1 MKRQPP
7 PHRRNRNTAN
17 NIFISER
24 AEQQRRILNITST
37 AQNETPFAISL
48 SLQFWHEQNTGAYKT
63 TPYYFN
69 MEERHNIPPNK
80 RTCSRKEINALQAE
94 DIIPHCNPTN
104 KQPHNAPINQEDHTG
119 EIIPF
124 NRTSSTSTILNALCL
139 IWTTN
144 KQKGLLF
151 ALYRIIRKRAA
162 QHTTKET
169 RRAHT
174 ANK

>member
-1 MKRQPP
+1 MKRPLPYSYHFNFGTSRTQEHIKP
-7 PHRRNRNTAN
+7 R
-17 NIFISER
+17 
-24 AEQQRRILNITST
+24 LITSYMD
-37 AQNETPFAISL
+37 
-48 SLQFWHEQNTGAYKT
+48 GA
-63 TPYYFN
+63 
-69 MEERHNIPPNK
+69 HNLPPNK

-104 KQPHNAPINQEDHTG
+104 KQPHNAPIKQEDHTG

-151 ALYRIIRKRAA
+151 ALYRIIRRQAA